1 MNRAFGQEGQFLRA
15 FILAIIFN
23 FVIFSSLP
31 FLNRIR
37 ARPITVIKK
46 YPISL
51 YQFQVKAQRPELPA
65 SVKRSPQPKRI
76 ERPKKLETKNEEV
89 RPKGE
94 ERPTPAM
101 APVSVREEKAVP
113 ADEADILSSPEA
125 LSSHAEG
132 ETEVEE
138 EETPLIYD
146 ISELDESLQL
156 LKYELPA
163 YPHLAQKTGVLAIL
177 VLRLLVNEEGLVEEI
192 KLLESNVA
200 SELGFFKEAE
210 KVIKDWR
217 FSKPGINGKG
227 VSVFYVFPLKFVA
240 EN

>member
-1 MNRAFGQEGQFLRA
+1 MNRAFGGQEGQFLKA

-76 ERPKKLETKNEEV
+76 KRLEAKKEEV

-94 ERPTPAM
+94 EKPLPAK
-101 APVSVREEKAVP
+101 APVLVREEETVP

-138 EETPLIYD
+138 EAPLIYD
-146 ISELDESLQL
+146 ISELDNSLRL
-156 LKYELPA
+156 LAYELPA
-163 YPHLAQKTGVLAIL
+163 YPHLARKTGVLAIL

-217 FSKPGINGKG
+217 FSKPRINGEK

>member
-1 MNRAFGQEGQFLRA
+1 MNSYQGQFLRA

-51 YQFQVKAQRPELPA
+51 YRFQVKAQRAKLPA
-65 SVKRSPQPKRI
+65 KVKRMPQL
-76 ERPKKLETKNEEV
+76 KKVEARKKEV
-89 RPKGE
+89 RLKGE
-94 ERPTPAM
+94 ERPSPAK
-101 APVSVREEKAVP
+101 APVAVREEEAVP
-113 ADEADILSSPEA
+113 ADEADILSSPEVF
-125 LSSHAEG
+125 SSHSKG
-132 ETEVEE
+132 EAEVEE
-138 EETPLIYD
+138 EAPPVYD
-146 ISELDESLQL
+146 ISELDNSLQL
-156 LKYELPA
+156 LEYELPT
-163 YPHLAQKTGVLAIL
+163 YPALAQKTGVLAIL

-217 FSKPGINGKG
+217 FSKPRINGKG

-240 EN
+240 ER

>member
-23 FVIFSSLP
+23 FCIFSSLP

-51 YQFQVKAQRPELPA
+51 YQIQVKTQRPKLPA

-76 ERPKKLETKNEEV
+76 ERPKKLEPEKEV
-89 RPKGE
+89 KPKGE
-94 ERPTPAM
+94 EKPLLVAK
-101 APVSVREEKAVP
+101 APVLVREEEAVP

-138 EETPLIYD
+138 EEAPLIYD
-146 ISELDESLQL
+146 VSELDESLQL